1 MVSNVGVGAGWAE
14 ISPHREG
21 EEEGRCRKAGA
32 EEGSE
37 QVPLRGM
44 KRRKPMITNGNKEA
58 GIAAAPPQTQ
68 RDNTRAP

>member
-1 MVSNVGVGAGWAE
+1 MWVWVQGGQRFHPTG
-14 ISPHREG
+14 RG
-21 EEEGRCRKAGA
+21 EEEEMQRKAGA

-58 GIAAAPPQTQ
+58 GIAAAPTDTE
-68 RDNTRAP
+68 R